1 MDANS
6 DEEDGYDAKEDDG
19 VDEDGYRT
27 GMHVPKLHHFAPPA
41 GQLKQQPRAQQHEEH
56 HCYHHCTPVRH
67 VN

>member
-27 GMHVPKLHHFAPPA
+27 GMHVPKLHHFAPP